1 MDKLI
6 FVQDIQKDPE
16 TGELKQ
22 STSSPDSINGKI
34 FRCTVQPLQ
43 HLPFFRWFF
52 KSPVVL
58 QPSDRPAARN
68 DKTRK

>member
-6 FVQDIQKDPE
+6 FVQDIQQDPE

-22 STSSPDSINGKI
+22 STSSPDSINGRL
-34 FRCTVQPLQ
+34 FRLILPLQ

-52 KSPVVL
+52 QSPYVL
-58 QPSDRPAARN
+58 RPQDQATKQ
-68 DKTRK
+68 KTDAKK